1 MKEEEISFQVR
12 AACRNDWD
20 SAMELAW
27 RTFLRFEAPIYTQEG
42 VRNFREFVTNESL
55 YQMFL
60 MGSYQMFSAFVGEK
74 MAGMITLR
82 GAGHISLLFVEECY
96 HRHGIGKALV
106 HVMAE
111 YLQKEMGM
119 ERMTVNASP
128 YGVGFYHRLGFTDLA
143 PEMEKDGIRYT
154 PMELLF

>member
-1 MKEEEISFQVR
+1 MNEEEFTFQVR
-12 AACRNDWD
+12 AACRDDWD
-20 SAMELAW
+20 DAMELAW
-27 RTFLRFEAPIYTQEG
+27 RTFLRFEAPVYTPEG
-42 VRNFREFVTNESL
+42 IRNFQEFVTNENL
-55 YQMFL
+55 YKMFL
-60 MGSYQMFSAFVGEK
+60 MGSYLMFSAFVGEK

-96 HRHGIGKALV
+96 HKHGIGKALIA
-106 HVMAE
+106 VMAE
-111 YLQKEMGM
+111 YLKKEMRM

-154 PMELLF
+154 PMELLL